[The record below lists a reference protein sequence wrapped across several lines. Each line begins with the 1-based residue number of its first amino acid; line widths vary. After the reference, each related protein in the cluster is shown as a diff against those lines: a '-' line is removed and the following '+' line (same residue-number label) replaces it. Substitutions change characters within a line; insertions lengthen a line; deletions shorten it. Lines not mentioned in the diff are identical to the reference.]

1 LPPWFDVRF
10 DPTVLL
16 WTAAVA
22 IATAIGVASLPA
34 AHAFNTDVEPVLR
47 QSSTRTAG
55 SRGERQARRWLLGGQ
70 AAFATLLLVTAG
82 LFAGAL
88 GSLLRIDPGFEPAGV
103 MTFRVDPPWGRYPD
117 IPTTSEFY
125 RRATEALERIPGVE
139 AAGAN
144 MFLPFSGLD
153 LSSPRVSIEGRS
165 SGRADEEPFVNFQVI
180 DPGYLRTM
188 RIPLLRGRGLVA
200 TDDANAPPVALVS
213 ARTAQR
219 FWPDADPIGRRFR
232 VVWNQHGTGGSG
244 GAEILLTVVGVVGDV
259 RFTGVEDTTGLG
271 VYAPHMQ
278 LFAGESFLVVR
289 ARTDAEALQRQIRH
303 AIDTV
308 DRDQSLFD
316 AQPMT
321 ARVNG
326 SFWQHR
332 VATAVLGVF
341 ALVAWTLAVIGTYA
355 VTAQAV
361 ASQRREIGIRLALGS
376 SRVDVGWLVMR
387 RWLTPIAVG
396 LIVGLAG
403 GAVLAR
409 MLADAL
415 GVTGVSGI
423 SLAALAGAPAA
434 LALAAVAACYVP
446 VRQVMMRVQL
456 VDALRAE

>member
-1 LPPWFDVRF
+1 ML
-10 DPTVLL
+10 
-16 WTAAVA
+16 
-22 IATAIGVASLPA
+22 
-34 AHAFNTDVEPVLR
+34 
-47 QSSTRTAG
+47 
-55 SRGERQARRWLLGGQ
+55 
-70 AAFATLLLVTAG
+70 
-82 LFAGAL
+82 
-88 GSLLRIDPGFEPAGV
+88 
-103 MTFRVDPPWGRYPD
+103 TFRVDPPWGRYPD
-117 IPTTSEFY
+117 IATTTEFY
-125 RRATEALERIPGVE
+125 RRAAEALERIPGVE

-180 DPGYLRTM
+180 DPGYIRAM
-188 RIPLLRGRGLVA
+188 RIPLLRGRAFVQ
-200 TDDANAPPVALVS
+200 TDDMNAPPVALVS

-232 VVWNQHGTGGSG
+232 VLWNQHGTGGSG
-244 GAEILLTVVGVVGDV
+244 GDEILLTVIGVVGNV
-259 RFTGVEDTTGLG
+259 RFSGVEDTTGLD

-289 ARTDAEALQRQIRH
+289 AHTGVETLRRQIRE
-303 AIDTV
+303 AIDIV

-316 AQPMT
+316 VQTMT
-321 ARVNG
+321 ARVRA

-332 VATAVLGVF
+332 VATAVLSVF

-376 SRVDVGWLVMR
+376 SRADVGWLVMR
-387 RWLTPIAVG
+387 RWLTPIAIGMVA
-396 LIVGLAG
+396 GLAG
-403 GAVLAR
+403 GAALAR

-415 GVTGVSGI
+415 GVTGLSGI
-423 SLAALAGAPAA
+423 SLMALAGAPAA

-446 VRQVMMRVQL
+446 VRHVMRRLQL